1 MDKNFF
7 MISFRALASVLM
19 AVLNISGIY
28 EGFYDQFS
36 KIRLNFTSMREINNL
51 NSRIIAFLK
60 EHGIEL
66 QLSIRESG
74 VTGYFDVQFPRE
86 AVDSELEM
94 KFKIPDKVIISLLKK
109 LFVDILNL
117 SSDDSITISVADNNS
132 VFVDISANKEEQIT
146 LFSEDFRYLSMS
158 LQTFCILRSED
169 DKFKFLITF

>member
-1 MDKNFF
+1 MDKNYFV
-7 MISFRALASVLM
+7 ISFRALASVLM

-86 AVDSELEM
+86 AVD
-94 KFKIPDKVIISLLKK
+94 
-109 LFVDILNL
+109 
-117 SSDDSITISVADNNS
+117 
-132 VFVDISANKEEQIT
+132 
-146 LFSEDFRYLSMS
+146 FSP
-158 LQTFCILRSED
+158 
-169 DKFKFLITF
+169 

>member
-1 MDKNFF
+1 
-7 MISFRALASVLM
+7 
-19 AVLNISGIY
+19 
-28 EGFYDQFS
+28 
-36 KIRLNFTSMREINNL
+36 
-51 NSRIIAFLK
+51 
-60 EHGIEL
+60 
-66 QLSIRESG
+66 
-74 VTGYFDVQFPRE
+74 
-86 AVDSELEM
+86 M